1 VVGAVRLVCVRY
13 AVRALAFRACSFSL
27 ARITVLAFCGYVCV
41 CGCALFCLFLRVR
54 IRVVLIVVGSSCS
67 FVGRALA
74 RGAWALVFVDRD
86 ALYTL
91 GMSTAFYMTNQ
102 SSMCGL

>member
-1 VVGAVRLVCVRY
+1 MDLRPCFLW
-13 AVRALAFRACSFSL
+13 L
-27 ARITVLAFCGYVCV
+27 CV
-41 CGCALFCLFLRVR
+41 CGCAFPFLFLRIR

-86 ALYTL
+86 VLYTL